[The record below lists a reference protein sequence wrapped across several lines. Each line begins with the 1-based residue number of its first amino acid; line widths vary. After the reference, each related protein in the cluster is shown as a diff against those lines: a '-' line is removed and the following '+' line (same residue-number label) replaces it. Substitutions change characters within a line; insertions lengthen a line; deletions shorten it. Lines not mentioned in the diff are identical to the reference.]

1 MKMKLFIVV
10 FLCALGSL
18 SLSAQQ
24 VDELF
29 ASVPSRVLSMLD
41 KTARLDMIDL
51 YNNNMKA
58 TAENV
63 YGGQSIMEEKSDDYI
78 SIRLTDVSQWQMKLF
93 PLSHDTLIV
102 CVHTIASP
110 ARSSTIQAYHRDW
123 SQAKVDFPQPT
134 FEQFLKQKEIAK
146 QSRHTEIVELLR
158 VMPIT
163 ITLSRNQPSITYS
176 ISQSSLPL
184 EMKEGAAAMTKSL
197 TYTWQAGKFVSPK

>member
-1 MKMKLFIVV
+1 MKMKLFVIVC
-10 FLCALGSL
+10 LCCFCSL

-24 VDELF
+24 VDRLF
-29 ASVPSRVLSMLD
+29 TSVPSRVLSMLD

-58 TAENV
+58 AAENV
-63 YGGQSIMEEKSDDYI
+63 YGGQSVMEEKSDDYI

-110 ARSSTIQAYHRDW
+110 AQSSTIQVYHHDW

-134 FEQFLKQKEIAK
+134 FEQFFTQKEIVK
-146 QSRHTEIVELLR
+146 QSRHAEIVELLR

-176 ISQSSLPL
+176 ISLSSLPL
-184 EMKEGAAAMTKSL
+184 EMKESAAAMTKSL
-197 TYTWQAGKFVSPK
+197 TYTWQAGKFVGQK